1 MGRKGEAI
9 VSRWVVLLHVAVAF
23 WFVAGLLGRDLTLL
37 RARSSRQVA
46 SVDELVT
53 LAGRFERLMV
63 IPGSL
68 AVLLLGLLA
77 AWAQGRPLAGSGN
90 GWLLTSLLLYVPL
103 LAMVPLVFVP
113 RRRVFERALDEA
125 RQRATVTPALAD
137 ALRDPV
143 VATARA
149 TELVAVAAVIVLM
162 VVKPF

>member
-1 MGRKGEAI
+1 M
-9 VSRWVVLLHVAVAF
+9 SRWVVLLHVAVAF

-37 RARSSRQVA
+37 RARSSGRVA
-46 SVDELVT
+46 SVDELVG

-68 AVLLLGLLA
+68 AVLALGLLA
-77 AWAQGRPLAGSGN
+77 AWAEGRPLAGAGN
-90 GWLLTSLLLYVPL
+90 GWLLVSLLLYVAL

-113 RRRVFERALDEA
+113 RRRVFERALADA
-125 RQRATVTPALAD
+125 RGRDAVTPALSS

-143 VATARA
+143 VAAARA
-149 TELVAVAAVIVLM
+149 VELVAVAAVIALM